1 MSVIYIVLFAAAI
14 LYSQPIQQATP
25 DASAPAHDNS
35 QSSAAQPTAQQ
46 QHTEA
51 NRRIRDSINDA
62 LGSDVVL
69 NGAHVK
75 ADVDDHNITLNGDVR
90 SFDQHQRVM
99 QLVQPFGR
107 WRNIVDKIQTK

>member
-1 MSVIYIVLFAAAI
+1 MPLISLVFFVAL
-14 LYSQPIQQATP
+14 LSSQSIQQATP
-25 DASAPAHDNS
+25 DASVPPHDNS
-35 QSSAAQPTAQQ
+35 QSATAQPPAPQE
-46 QHTEA
+46 HTEA

-62 LGSDVVL
+62 LSSDLVL

-90 SFDQHQRVM
+90 SFDQHQRIM

-107 WRNIVDKIQTK
+107 WRNIVDKIQMK